1 MLAKRTR
8 GNQITIPKE
17 IVREAG
23 LEDGDLYF
31 DVVYDG
37 GAIRLTPVEIKAK
50 LPPEPHEKTLERAL
64 RREPGDILAVGQNAR
79 DALGKRPKKSRPVK
93 WSESPDRL

>member
-37 GAIRLTPVEIKAK
+37 GAIRLTPVQIEEKIPPKAY
-50 LPPEPHEKTLERAL
+50 EKVLKTAFRPD
-64 RREPGDILAVGQNAR
+64 PGDVLAAGEKAR
-79 DALGKRPKKSRPVK
+79 DVLAKRAKKR
-93 WSESPDRL
+93 

>member
-37 GAIRLTPVEIKAK
+37 GAIRLIPVEIKAK
-50 LPPEPHEKTLERAL
+50 FPQRAYEKVSEGAFQK
-64 RREPGDILAVGQNAR
+64 EAGDILAVDQSAR
-79 DALGKRPKKSRPVK
+79 DVLGKRPKKR
-93 WSESPDRL
+93 